1 VLDTYILAEAP
12 DGALI
17 LVDQHAAHERLTHEA
32 LRAQLTEG
40 EVRAQPLLLPAVVET
55 RHAARLL
62 AAAPDLAR
70 LGLEIEGFGRDAV
83 LVRALP
89 ALLGGADPAAM
100 LRDLGEE
107 LAESGEGSAL
117 ALRLDAAV
125 ARLACH
131 GSIRAGRRLGA
142 LEMDALLRA
151 MERTPRAATCSHGRP
166 TFLRL
171 GPGEFARLFGRS

>member
-1 VLDTYILAEAP
+1 
-12 DGALI
+12 
-17 LVDQHAAHERLTHEA
+17 
-32 LRAQLTEG
+32 
-40 EVRAQPLLLPAVVET
+40 VRAQPLLLPAVVET

-131 GSIRAGRRLGA
+131 GSIRAGTA
-142 LEMDALLRA
+142 AWRA
-151 MERTPRAATCSHGRP
+151 RDGRP
-166 TFLRL
+166 AARHGAHPARRHLLAWAAHLPAAR
-171 GPGEFARLFGRS
+171 PGEFARLFGRS